1 MSLFITFEGG
11 DGSGKTTQIRALR
24 DRLEAHGVDVLL
36 TREPGGSTGAEEIRA
51 LILTG
56 DFDRWSAMTEL
67 LLFNAARRDHIE
79 KVILPALARG
89 TIVLCDRFVDST
101 RAFQG
106 VAGEL
111 SIDIVNQL
119 HDMVI
124 GKDPDFTLVFDMD
137 PAKALARTLAR
148 SGDEL
153 RMESK
158 GETYQDKLRAAYLV
172 MAQAEPQRFEVID
185 ADGTVDEVAAR
196 LDAVLQ
202 KRVPQVFRYAEPA
215 LSITPA

>member
-1 MSLFITFEGG
+1 MVITA
-11 DGSGKTTQIRALR
+11 KVH
-24 DRLEAHGVDVLL
+24 RLAAAGVDVLL
-36 TREPGGSTGAEEIRA
+36 TREPGGSTGAEDIRA
-51 LILTG
+51 LILNG
-56 DFDRWSAMTEL
+56 DADRWSAMTEL

-79 KVILPALARG
+79 RTILPALARG

-106 VAGEL
+106 VAGDL
-111 SIDIVNQL
+111 SIDVVNHL

-124 GKDPDFTLVFDMD
+124 GKDPDFTVVFDMD
-137 PAKALARTLAR
+137 PEKALARSFSR
-148 SGDEL
+148 SADET

-158 GETYQDKLRAAYLV
+158 GETYQHKLRAAYL
-172 MAQAEPQRFEVID
+172 ALARSEPQRFEVID

-202 KRVPQVFRYAEPA
+202 KRVPQVFRYAQPA
-215 LSITPA
+215 LSIYPA